1 MNKYFITFV
10 AFLVLGTFFEVLM
23 FFIAFYQQIS
33 VLY

>member
-1 MNKYFITFV
+1 MSKYFGILV
-10 AFLVLGTFFEVLM
+10 ALLILGTTFEVLM